1 MKLKSQKLYGII
13 LIIIGV
19 VLEALFIILQEFS
32 YKGGVIC
39 GMGSCFIFIGLI
51 YLLRYKRLSK
61 NAEKA
66 ADYDAAVTDE
76 RSAFIVSK
84 SRSITFYICIFV
96 QLVAGLVCMFFLD
109 QKLIGQ
115 VLTYLTCFQCLLY
128 YVVLI
133 ILNKKY

>member
-39 GMGSCFIFIGLI
+39 GMGSCFIFIGLL
-51 YLLRYKRLSK
+51 YLLRYRRLSK
-61 NAEKA
+61 NEEKA

-76 RSAFIVSK
+76 RTAFIVSK
-84 SRSITFYICIFV
+84 ARSVTFYICVFA
-96 QLVAGLVCMFFLD
+96 QLIASLVCMLFLD
-109 QKLIGQ
+109 QKLVGE
-115 VLTYLTCFQCLLY
+115 VLAFLTCFQCILY
-128 YVVLI
+128 YVILV
-133 ILNKKY
+133 ILNKKF